1 MRFLGKTAGRA
12 AATKAACV
20 AAVIL
25 AFSPLQSPAEDL
37 PLFSVSSGAPLL
49 SLLPSTGAVVA
60 QGGNFSVQLPDG
72 RSLWVLNNVWTGEIK
87 EGGEPKAWGLVDG
100 AAAFVPSTSAAAQ
113 AGNLSWISDENGWPL
128 PLLSAGMEESGQ
140 VRKFWPRSAVCG
152 TAGCAVFYSIM
163 NNFGPEPYD
172 CFRVGQGVAVSADP
186 AGPYVKSR
194 ESGRYSLW
202 NDIEPAF
209 GSAVLADEDGWVYV
223 YGRVLS
229 APGEYS
235 VQLARARPGDLASR
249 AAYSYYSLE
258 ADTSAWTS
266 DLAEAS
272 DIMKDM
278 SDEFSVSYN
287 DFLKAYLAVYSS
299 AQDGGAMA
307 RLARYPWGP
316 WGEPFRLFSCAAGD
330 YCYGAKEQPGLAEEG
345 GKRIYL
351 TAEKR
356 HSPYVYRVDLKQR

>member
-1 MRFLGKTAGRA
+1 MRFQAKTAGRA
-12 AATKAACV
+12 AARKAACFAVMLFTALV
-20 AAVIL
+20 ARAGD
-25 AFSPLQSPAEDL
+25 FPA
-37 PLFSVSSGAPLL
+37 FSVSSGTPLL
-49 SLLPSTGAVVA
+49 STLPSTGAVVA
-60 QGGNFSVQLPDG
+60 QGGNFSAQLADG
-72 RSLWVLNNVWTGEIK
+72 RSLWVLNNVWTGEIGA
-87 EGGEPKAWGLVDG
+87 GGEAKAWGLVDG
-100 AAAFVPSTSAAAQ
+100 AAAFTPSTAAAGQ
-113 AGNLSWISDENGWPL
+113 PGSFTWVSDENGWPL
-128 PLLSAGMEESGQ
+128 PLLSAGMEEPGQ

-152 TAGCAVFYSIM
+152 PAGCAVFYSIM

-186 AGPYVKSR
+186 AGPYQKSR
-194 ESGRYSLW
+194 EGGRYSLW

-235 VQLARARPGDLASR
+235 VQLARARPGALASK
-249 AAYSYYSLE
+249 AAYSYYS
-258 ADTSAWTS
+258 ADAATSSWTG
-266 DLAEAS
+266 DLSEAS
-272 DIMKDM
+272 DVMKDM
-278 SDEFSVSYN
+278 PDEFSVSYN

-316 WGEPFRLFSCAAGD
+316 WGEPFRLFSCAPGD

-345 GKRIYL
+345 GKRVYL

-356 HSPYVYRVDLKQR
+356 HSPYLYRVDLKQR